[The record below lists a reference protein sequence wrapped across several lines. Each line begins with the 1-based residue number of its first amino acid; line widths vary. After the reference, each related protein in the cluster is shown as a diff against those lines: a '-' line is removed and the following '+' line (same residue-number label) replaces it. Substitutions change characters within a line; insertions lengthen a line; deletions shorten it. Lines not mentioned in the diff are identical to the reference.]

1 MEQKKCSK
9 CRKVHS
15 LTYFIGKNQKE
26 TKVCQDCRNKRGIA
40 YSKKPEREVQ
50 ITSGFKSSGRSI
62 ELLERVDKDKLN
74 YIISNYD
81 RSMGSWYN
89 FQGAKALDMEGQKTL
104 LIGYHNS
111 LNANGE
117 VYVKYKQKSYGFG
130 RYYGSLKLQ
139 VQNLTRKIRHTIC
152 EETMV
157 DLDIVNAHPELL
169 LWYCKT
175 NKVPCDGLSYYIDN
189 RDACIAEIMQIKNL
203 SRDEVKTDL
212 LAIINGRVKNQR
224 QFEGYPKWYVD
235 YYNNLVTIKGCVNV
249 LEPQYRKT
257 AIRIKQGNGKGDYNI
272 DGTTINYLMTEL
284 ENQALMCMYDVCLEE
299 NIEVA
304 SLCYDGMM
312 VYKRDLP
319 NDLNKLLRK
328 MEARINTILPGCEL
342 KIKDKPMVEGWDIN
356 HEIMEYLPKRLDA
369 PNKEVDVLFRKYGT
383 DYVSMIDVDES
394 VKYVQD
400 LEFDGRVLCINSAMG
415 SGKTSA
421 ICRYIKEHNPKRVIV
436 LSPRISYAKS
446 ITNEYNEKIKGE
458 DQLEFI
464 CYKHMKKEHIE
475 TCDRIVISMESLHK
489 LDFDYCKANPF
500 DLIVVD
506 ECQANLTSHTCRETN
521 GKHFD
526 NNSNTFY
533 SLLRHGKNILFC
545 DAFINAKTIEFL
557 TYFQL
562 PTLLLNYKTPMEQR
576 DAVVVQTEKKD
587 YDALL
592 PYIAEELK
600 LDRKIYLCMSSATR
614 AAEWELVLKKKFPNK
629 KIKLY
634 SRGEGKEIEDVRK
647 TWSELDLVMT
657 TTTIT
662 VGINFDLSHF
672 DKCYMSFSSRAKNSV
687 VDLFQCHY
695 RVRHLKKQQLVVHI
709 VDEPEMV
716 SCSEDKIMEDLK
728 WFETHKI
735 ELYNQ
740 FELAPDYLKK
750 LLCYNQIE
758 RNLSVAKLTNCVFAF
773 LQECNYSVTYDKKK
787 DDLLIENDLAPDEE
801 GTITDFKSIELL
813 DKREY
818 IKLRGE
824 RSGGVELSN
833 GQKDQLKKYEFI
845 DFFTGGFS
853 EDWVD
858 DKYDED
864 FWKIYNSYRTMKLN
878 NIKTE
883 KKLKKGVVT
892 FNVLFSDEWAKN
904 KRALMS
910 GKSNA
915 RVREMVGILK
925 DLGLDHSQKVGSEI
939 SRERLN
945 MMCTKVRNNGAN
957 MRRVFGLRDRRKN
970 AGDVMDDKQ
979 CIEMLNSIFKDYG
992 YTQLTQKSVLKYV
1005 DCKRVRDVDA
1015 PYVIQDFKSCLKSQD
1030 LSPELGMRIYNSF
1043 IVENKIELSFNQRR
1057 AAFAVLFFSAVRNR
1071 SSRPLTGLVP
1081 RPTQR
1086 SIFEE

>member
-15 LTYFIGKNQKE
+15 NTYYIGKNQKQ
-26 TKVCQDCRNKRGIA
+26 TKVCQDCRNKRSLLHSA
-40 YSKKPEREVQ
+40 KPEREVQ

-74 YIISNYD
+74 YIIDNYD
-81 RSMGSWYN
+81 RFAGGTWSN

-111 LNANGE
+111 LNASGE
-117 VYVKYKQKSYGFG
+117 INVKYKQKSYGFG
-130 RYYGSLKLQ
+130 RYYGSMNLQ
-139 VQNLTRKIRHTIC
+139 VQNLYRKIRHTIC
-152 EETMV
+152 ENMV

-169 LWYCKT
+169 LWYCIT
-175 NKVPCDGLSYYIDN
+175 NKIPCNGLRYYVEN

-212 LAIINGRVKNQR
+212 LAIINGRVKHSWWGRPQL
-224 QFEGYPKWYVD
+224 EGYPNWYID
-235 YYNNLVTIKGCVNV
+235 YYNNLVEIKGCVNT
-249 LEPQYRKT
+249 LEPHYRDI
-257 AIRIKQGNGKGDYNI
+257 AIMIKKGNGKGNYNI

-312 VYKRDLP
+312 VYKKDLP
-319 NDLNKLLRK
+319 GDVNKLLRK
-328 MEARINTILPGCEL
+328 MENRIKTILVGCEL
-342 KIKDKPMVEGWDIN
+342 KIKNKAMDEGLDIN
-356 HEIMEYLPKRLDA
+356 HEVMEYVPKRLDA
-369 PNKEVDVLFRKYGT
+369 RDNEVDVLFRKYGT
-383 DYVSMIDVDES
+383 SYVSMIDVNES

-421 ICRYIKEHNPKRVIV
+421 VCRYIKKHNPKRVIV

-446 ITNEYNEKIKGE
+446 ITNEYNEKIKGD
-458 DQLEFI
+458 DQVEFM
-464 CYKHMKKEHIE
+464 CYKHMKKEQIE

-489 LDFDYCKANPF
+489 LSFDYCRDNPF
-500 DLIVVD
+500 DLIVMD

-526 NNSNTFY
+526 SNSNSFY
-533 SLLRHGKNILFC
+533 SMLRHGKNILFS

-562 PTLLLNYKTPMEQR
+562 PTLLLNYKRPMERR
-576 DAVVVQTEKKD
+576 DAIIVKTEKKD

-592 PYIAEELK
+592 PYIAEELES
-600 LDRKIYLCMSSATR
+600 DNKIYLCMSSASR
-614 AAEWELVLKKKFPNK
+614 AAEWELALKKRFPNK

-634 SRGEGKEIEDVRK
+634 SRGEGKEIENVRK

-709 VDEPEMV
+709 VDEPTNDA
-716 SCSEDKIMEDLK
+716 CSEDKIMEDLK
-728 WFETHKI
+728 WFEKHKI

-740 FELAPDYLKK
+740 FELAPEYLKK

-758 RNLSVAKLTNCVFAF
+758 RNLSVAKLTACVYNF
-773 LQECNYSVTYDKKK
+773 LQECNYNIRTEKKK
-787 DDLLIENDLAPDEE
+787 EDIYIENDLVLDEE
-801 GTITDFKSIELL
+801 DISTDFKSIKLL
-813 DKREY
+813 NECEY
-818 IKLRGE
+818 IKLRGKK
-824 RSGGVELSN
+824 SGGVELSSD
-833 GQKDQLKKYEFI
+833 QKCQLKKYEFI
-845 DFFTGGFS
+845 DFFTGGFC

-858 DKYDED
+858 NSYDED
-864 FWKIYNSYRTMKLN
+864 FWKIYNSYKTMKLN

-892 FNVLFSDEWAKN
+892 FNLLFGDEHAKN
-904 KRALMS
+904 RRAIMS
-910 GKSNA
+910 GKSND

-939 SRERLN
+939 SKERLD
-945 MMCTKVRNNGAN
+945 MMCDKVRNNGVN

-970 AGDVMDDKQ
+970 TGDMMTDKQ
-979 CIEMLNSIFKDYG
+979 CIEMLNSIFKDFG
-992 YTQLTQKSVLKYV
+992 YTQLTQKHSRSYV
-1005 DCKRVRDVDA
+1005 DGKRVRDADA
-1015 PYVIQDFKSCLKSQD
+1015 PYIIQDFKSCIKSQD

-1043 IVENKIELSFNQRR
+1043 IVENKMKVI
-1057 AAFAVLFFSAVRNR
+1057 
-1071 SSRPLTGLVP
+1071 P
-1081 RPTQR
+1081 RPSR
-1086 SIFEE
+1086 SSIFEE